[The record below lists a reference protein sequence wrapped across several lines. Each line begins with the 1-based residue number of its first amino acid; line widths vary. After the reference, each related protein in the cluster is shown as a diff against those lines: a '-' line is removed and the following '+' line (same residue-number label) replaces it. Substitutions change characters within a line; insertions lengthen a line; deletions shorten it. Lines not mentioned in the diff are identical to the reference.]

1 MTSRKWHLQQN
12 LCVQQILI
20 YLIGLPQYC
29 THSTGVIA
37 ERLDELIVDNRGL
50 LSQVTF
56 DQATF
61 RDQIG
66 NHISV

>member
-56 DQATF
+56 DQAAF
-61 RDQIG
+61 RNQIG